1 MAFKLNRTA
10 WIVAAAMFLLLAFFM
25 FVIGPIVLLLTIGA
39 IALTVVS
46 MPILLLA
53 GRRRRAGQLL
63 VAWGIYLPAYLVIAT
78 GITMVG
84 ARDEPNIPIG
94 KEICADSGCFAVDK
108 VDKVDTT
115 AASSETA
122 YTVYWHLSSNDKQM
136 TKHFPGKGLE
146 LYLFDER
153 GRKFALP
160 GTANPYPL
168 DVTIPAGET
177 LRQSMTFQVPADAHE
192 LYLTAKYRPFTYQGM
207 LPGELSLVPHR
218 PGKMIRIL

>member
-1 MAFKLNRTA
+1 MSFKLNRTT
-10 WIVAAAMFLLLAFFM
+10 WIVATAILLLLVFFM
-25 FVIGPIVLLLTIGA
+25 FVMGPTVLLLTIGA
-39 IALTVVS
+39 LGVTLIAL
-46 MPILLLA
+46 PILLVT
-53 GRRRRAGQLL
+53 GRRRRASQLL
-63 VAWGIYLPAYLVIAT
+63 VAWGIYLPAYLLIAT
-78 GITMVG
+78 GITMAG

-94 KEICADSGCFAVDK
+94 KEICADSGCFA

>member
-1 MAFKLNRTA
+1 MAFKLNPAA
-10 WIVAAAMFLLLAFFM
+10 WIAATAMFLLLVFFM
-25 FVIGPIVLLLTIGA
+25 VVIGPIVLLLTIGA
-39 IALTVVS
+39 FAVTLIAS
-46 MPILLLA
+46 PILLA
-53 GRRRRAGQLL
+53 TGRRRRASQLL
-63 VAWGIYLPAYLVIAT
+63 VAWGTFLPAYLLIAT
-78 GITMVG
+78 GITMAG
-84 ARDEPNIPIG
+84 ARNEPNIPIG

-108 VDKVDTT
+108 VDTT
-115 AASSETA
+115 AAASETT
-122 YTVYWHLSSNDKQM
+122 YTLYWHLASNDKQM

-146 LYLFDER
+146 LFLFDER

-160 GTANPYPL
+160 GNANPYPL

-177 LRQSMTFQVPADAHE
+177 LRQSMTFRVPADAHE